1 MSKNKEAEN
10 TQNCNAFMG
19 NMTEHDH
26 QWIWDTLFSNPSI
39 LSSNMHNMY
48 IYILKDMGIY
58 GQLLNIALS
67 LAIAA
72 IYRFFVRDLSLLHLL
87 GMQCANAGSW
97 MLGGM
102 KKTPET

>member
-1 MSKNKEAEN
+1 MDLGYPVFKPIYIKLEYA
-10 TQNCNAFMG
+10 QYV
-19 NMTEHDH
+19 
-26 QWIWDTLFSNPSI
+26 
-39 LSSNMHNMY
+39 Y